1 MNEEKL
7 PHIDIPELSAR
18 TAVDGSKIHLH
29 FIGTADARATD
40 LMGPLLTSVHAE
52 AQKIRAQQVTVDF
65 RQLDF
70 MSSSCLKAF
79 VTWIGTVREL
89 GVEQRYRMRFV
100 GDATKYWQRRSLDA
114 LRGLASELIE
124 VKVEA

>member
-7 PHIDIPELSAR
+7 PYIDIPELSAR
-18 TAVDGSKIHLH
+18 TAIDGSKIHLH
-29 FIGTADARATD
+29 FIGTADAPATD
-40 LMGPLLTSVHAE
+40 LMGPLLMSLHAE
-52 AQKIRAQQVTVDF
+52 AQKIGAREVTVDF

-79 VTWIGTVREL
+79 VTWIGNVREL
-89 GVEQRYRMRFV
+89 AADRRYGMRFL

-114 LRGLASELIE
+114 LRGLASDLIE